1 MQEAIYFA
9 WWAWAIIAL
18 IFVFLEIAFP
28 IFLFLGLAIAAI
40 FISLLMLLS
49 GSAILGGSVSIA
61 LLLFAGTALLATLL
75 LRRYFQPPK
84 EQVKTFE
91 NDINE

>member
-75 LRRYFQPPK
+75 LRRYFQPLK
-84 EQVKTFE
+84 GQVKTFE

>member
-1 MQEAIYFA
+1 MDTMVSI
-9 WWAWAIIAL
+9 WWVWLSAAIAL
-18 IFVFLEIAFP
+18 AVLDLPFQFFYL
-28 IFLFLGLAIAAI
+28 LGLAIAAT

-84 EQVKTFE
+84 GQVKTFE